1 MRYLLILLMAI
12 LSFSCKPAEERIKE
26 YSYTKEWYFKD
37 GQRYQLYKTKYGK
50 KYILVINKR
59 ETKII
64 RKYVK

>member
-1 MRYLLILLMAI
+1 MRYLLVILTAM
-12 LSFSCKPAEERIKE
+12 LSFSCKAAEERIKE

-37 GQRYQLYKTKYGK
+37 GQRYQLYKTKYGN
-50 KYILVINKR
+50 KYILVVNKK

>member
-1 MRYLLILLMAI
+1 MRYLLILLMTI
-12 LSFSCKPAEERIKE
+12 LSFSCKPAEERIKA

-37 GQRYQLYKTKYGK
+37 GQRYQLYKTKYDK
-50 KYILVINKR
+50 KYILVINKK